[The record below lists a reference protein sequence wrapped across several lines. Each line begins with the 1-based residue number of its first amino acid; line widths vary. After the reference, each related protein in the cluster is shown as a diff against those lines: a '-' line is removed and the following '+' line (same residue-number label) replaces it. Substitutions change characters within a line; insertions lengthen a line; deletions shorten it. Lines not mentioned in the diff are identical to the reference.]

1 MKKLFLVVFA
11 SFLMV
16 GCVKDDFLPIE
27 NIVVPQDLTI
37 TNSVGLKLQNT
48 FVTDQVSMNVKLE
61 TEGTVTIKIFDI
73 SNRVVSKE
81 TLPVKAGDNILTV
94 YTRTLPSSAYR
105 IALFNSDNKQ
115 LGIADF
121 NKLN

>member
-16 GCVKDDFLPIE
+16 GCVKDDFAPIE
-27 NIVVPQDLTI
+27 EIMVPQDLTI

-61 TEGTVTIKIFDI
+61 TEGAVTIRIFDI

-105 IALFNSDNKQ
+105 IAIFNSDNKQ